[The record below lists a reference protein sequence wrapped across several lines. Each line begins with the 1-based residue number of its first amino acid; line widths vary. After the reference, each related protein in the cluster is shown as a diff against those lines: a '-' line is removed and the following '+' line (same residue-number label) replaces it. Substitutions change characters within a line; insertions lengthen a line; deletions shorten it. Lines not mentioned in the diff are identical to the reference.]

1 MVILFY
7 YFLKHLKKK
16 SKIKPTVVIARTIK
30 GKGIKEMEGK
40 LEWHYKSPDKEK
52 LKIFIEE
59 IGSNA

>member
-1 MVILFY
+1 MAIRFLH
-7 YFLKHLKKK
+7 FLKHLKKK
-16 SKIKPTVVIARTIK
+16 SVNKPTVVIARTIK

-52 LKIFIEE
+52 LKSFIEE